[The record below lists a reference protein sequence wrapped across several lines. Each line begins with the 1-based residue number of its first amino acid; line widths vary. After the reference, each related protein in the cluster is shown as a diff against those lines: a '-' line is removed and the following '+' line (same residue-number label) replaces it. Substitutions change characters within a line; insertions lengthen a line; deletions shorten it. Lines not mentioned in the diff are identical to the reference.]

1 MAQFDVF
8 RNTNPAS
15 KARVPYL
22 LDVQHDLLGALS
34 TRVVIPLRQNLRP
47 LTHLNPAVEL
57 NGESFYLS
65 TAEMA
70 GVPVAALGERVGS
83 LEEERQK
90 ILGAV
95 DFLITGF

>member
-8 RNTNPAS
+8 RNTDAAS
-15 KARVPYL
+15 KTRVPYL
-22 LDVQHDLLGALS
+22 LDIQNDLLGTLS
-34 TRVVIPLRQNLRP
+34 SRVVIPLMQDMRP

-57 NGESFYLS
+57 NGETFYLS

-70 GVPVAALGERVGS
+70 GVPVAVLGERVGS

-90 ILGAV
+90 VLGAV
-95 DFLITGF
+95 DFLATGF